1 VHPVL
6 FPTKDMIFLAVCS
19 GINISISPCPHCCS
33 PPKSR
38 ACPCLVSPLHN
49 QTRINGKIKASLR
62 VPREAVGLPYRKH
75 KERRNAVAFSS
86 TRYRP
91 VEISY
96 VSLGDRFAAMQI
108 VMVTEGCSVLCPFY

>member
-1 VHPVL
+1 MPVL
-6 FPTKDMIFLAVCS
+6 ISLRKD
-19 GINISISPCPHCCS
+19 
-33 PPKSR
+33 R
-38 ACPCLVSPLHN
+38 ACPRSVSPLHN
-49 QTRINGKIKASLR
+49 QTRIRGKIKASLR

-86 TRYRP
+86 ARYRP

-108 VMVTEGCSVLCPFY
+108 VMVTKRLLRYLSVLLSC

>member
-1 VHPVL
+1 MFTSQESGLPL
-6 FPTKDMIFLAVCS
+6 FSVVAWWSNT
-19 GINISISPCPHCCS
+19 
-33 PPKSR
+33 
-38 ACPCLVSPLHN
+38 N
-49 QTRINGKIKASLR
+49 QAQKKASLR

-86 TRYRP
+86 ARYRP

-108 VMVTEGCSVLCPFY
+108 VLVTKRLLRLYSFNQFSFLPFTVLLLM